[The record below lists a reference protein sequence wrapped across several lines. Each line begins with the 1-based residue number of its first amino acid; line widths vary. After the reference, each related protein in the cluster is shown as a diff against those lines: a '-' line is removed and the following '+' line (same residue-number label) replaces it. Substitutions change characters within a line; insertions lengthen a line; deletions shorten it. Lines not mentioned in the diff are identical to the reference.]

1 MSKVCSFS
9 LVISLKLK
17 GRITT
22 GTQKGTIILTSYQVC
37 TAGDYPPLTHFS
49 KEGGFRGLAPQVIQN
64 FASSRNLS
72 IDFVLTPWAELQNYL
87 ETKCVLAAGGITWT
101 EERAKQFIASVP
113 IEADRKIP
121 VFASRN
127 APLFQDFKDFN
138 QPDVIIVENHG
149 GTNEKYARTLFEK
162 GLMTK
167 PSF

>member
-1 MSKVCSFS
+1 M
-9 LVISLKLK
+9 
-17 GRITT
+17 
-22 GTQKGTIILTSYQVC
+22 ILTSYQVC